1 MRQRPPASPTIWRVT
16 TMAFFTL
23 CWKNAL
29 GRFDRAA
36 CVARAWRLLVSALL
50 LSLATS
56 LAQAAGPTVELQS
69 LRMQRG
75 EDQWLV
81 SAAWQFELPASLED
95 ALQKGVPLYFVTEAE
110 VTRERWYFYDKR
122 IAHVERHVRLAFMPL
137 TMRWRLS
144 VSNQP
149 FSSGGS
155 GMSLAQNFE
164 TFAEAMDAVRRIA
177 QWPIVPVADVDADA
191 KHNLE
196 LRFRLDLTQ
205 LPRPLQIGMAGQT
218 DWNLSWS
225 RTVRLQADNR

>member
-1 MRQRPPASPTIWRVT
+1 
-16 TMAFFTL
+16 MAFTSH

-29 GRFDRAA
+29 CRLDRA
-36 CVARAWRLLVSALL
+36 VGFGHAWRVFWGALIF
-50 LSLATS
+50 SLATS
-56 LAQAAGPTVELQS
+56 MAHAAGPTVELQS

-81 SAAWQFELPASLED
+81 SAVWQFELPPSLED

-122 IAHVERHVRLAFMPL
+122 ISRVERHVRLAFMPL

-144 VSNQP
+144 VSSQP
-149 FSSGGS
+149 FSNGGS

-164 TFAEAMDAVRRIA
+164 TFAEAMDAVRRVA
-177 QWPIVPVADVDADA
+177 QWPIAPVADIDADA

-205 LPRPLQIGMAGQT
+205 LPRPLQIGMAGQS

>member
-1 MRQRPPASPTIWRVT
+1 
-16 TMAFFTL
+16 MAFITH
-23 CWKNAL
+23 CWKSAL
-29 GRFDRAA
+29 CRLDRTVRAT
-36 CVARAWRLLVSALL
+36 RAWRGLCGALVLG
-50 LSLATS
+50 LAAS
-56 LAQAAGPTVELQS
+56 WAQAAGPTVELQS

-81 SAAWQFELPASLED
+81 SAVWQFDLPSSLED

-144 VSNQP
+144 VSSQP

-155 GMSLAQNFE
+155 GMSLAQNFDS
-164 TFAEAMDAVRRIA
+164 FAEAMDAVRRVA
-177 QWPIVPVADVDADA
+177 QWPIAPVADIDADA

-196 LRFRLDLTQ
+196 LRFKLDLTQ

>member
-1 MRQRPPASPTIWRVT
+1 M
-16 TMAFFTL
+16 MAFITH

-29 GRFDRAA
+29 RRSERVSLA
-36 CVARAWRLLVSALL
+36 VRAWLALCL
-50 LSLATS
+50 WVCALQ
-56 LAQAAGPTVELQS
+56 AQAGPSVELQN
-69 LRMQRG
+69 LKLQRG
-75 EDQWLV
+75 DDQWLV
-81 SAAWQFELPASLED
+81 SAAWQFDLPPSLED

-122 IAHVERHVRLAFMPL
+122 IAHAERHLRLAFMPL

-144 VSNQP
+144 ISNQA
-149 FSSGGS
+149 FSAGGS

-164 TFAEAMDAVRRIA
+164 SFGEAMEAVRRVA
-177 QWPIVPVADVDADA
+177 QWPVAALADVDADA

-225 RTVRLQADNR
+225 RTVRLQADSR